1 MLNPFSNRSHIAGIC
16 TFVFV
21 ILLGFTVHFF
31 QSKNTTVYESTYPGI
46 MPSMKVSSSFNADE
60 VILALPQD
68 APPLDSL
75 VVFVYAADG
84 SQYGMIKKVRNGT
97 IRITGRDYPEYQA
110 VFRGAA
116 VEGYRIFRRVNGKAD
131 VTDFLT
137 LLQEAKIG
145 NLRFGVQQCMY
156 PVCTHCL
163 VVCPVISKGVIEI
176 HQTEGGQIVP
186 VVLYGG
192 CPRSG
197 KCFAVCTLGAFYKAD
212 LRHVQSREPNTLK
225 LETVLEPRVLQ

>member
-1 MLNPFSNRSHIAGIC
+1 MLTLFSNRSHIAGIC
-16 TFVFV
+16 IFAFV
-21 ILLGFTVHFF
+21 ILLGFTVQFF
-31 QSKNTTVYESTYPGI
+31 QTGNKTVYESTYPGVLPPI
-46 MPSMKVSSSFNADE
+46 TVTSDFNENE
-60 VILALPQD
+60 VVLALPRD
-68 APPLDSL
+68 VRADSL

-97 IRITGRDYPEYQA
+97 IRITRGDYPEYQA

-137 LLQEAKIG
+137 LLREAKSG

-163 VVCPVISKGVIEI
+163 VACPVISKGVIEM

-212 LRHVQSREPNTLK
+212 LRHVQVRESNTLK